1 MRVDVTP
8 AFCILVYMLAF
19 CVLSAMEPEPAAGA

>member
-8 AFCILVYMLAF
+8 AFCMRVYMFAF
-19 CVLSAMEPEPAAGA
+19 CVLSAIEPEPAAGA